1 MDKIFNKNFH
11 VLKAF
16 FLPFVIFSTGQAYA
30 GGEVLPSE
38 VQDDFTLTP
47 IVSPIKTETKTEKP
61 APSPGLGFG
70 IPSGFGAGSGSA
82 FIGISYGVPTSDG
95 ITFYDDDGEKV
106 GDGSMNVGFGIG
118 DSSKL
123 AGEISIG
130 ILSMLCQDGKSCF
143 GSDGNIG
150 GKLHKTLNEKGDL
163 AISLGA
169 SNFYEWRET
178 ESDKS
183 ESTTV
188 YSAITKNLTLNNKAE
203 RPFPAQ
209 VTLGVGNGTFRSK
222 GAQDADSDDPNI
234 FGGFG
239 IGFLPRISFAASW
252 NGSSL
257 GAGFG
262 LAPFNFPVT
271 MTVGLNDITENMSET
286 KLSVNASYSISF

>member
-1 MDKIFNKNFH
+1 MNKLIKKNLNLF
-11 VLKAF
+11 KTF
-16 FLPFVIFSTGQAYA
+16 FLPLIFFSSSQAYA
-30 GGEVLPSE
+30 GGEGITSE
-38 VQDDFTLTP
+38 VEDSFTLTP
-47 IVSPIKTETKTEKP
+47 IISPVKTETKSEKP

-95 ITFYDDDGEKV
+95 ITFYDAEGEKV
-106 GDGSMNVGFGIG
+106 GDGSMNLGFGIG
-118 DSSKL
+118 DPSKI

-150 GKLHKTLNEKGDL
+150 GKIHKILNEKGDL
-163 AISLGA
+163 AASIGA

-183 ESTTV
+183 DSTTV

-203 RPFPAQ
+203 RPLPAQ
-209 VTLGVGNGTFRSK
+209 VTLGIGNGTFRSK
-222 GAQDADSDDPNI
+222 GAQDADNDDPNV

-252 NGSSL
+252 NGSTL

-286 KLSVNASYSISF
+286 KLSVNASYSLSF

>member
-1 MDKIFNKNFH
+1 MNIIFKKH
-11 VLKAF
+11 IYLLKAI
-16 FLPFVIFSTGQAYA
+16 FLPLVIFSTGTAYS
-30 GGEVLPSE
+30 GGEGLSSE
-38 VQDDFTLTP
+38 DQDVFTLTP
-47 IVSPIKTETKTEKP
+47 IVSPVKTETKSEKP

-82 FIGISYGVPTSDG
+82 FVGISYGVPTSDG
-95 ITFYDDDGEKV
+95 LTIYDSSGEKV
-106 GDGSMNVGFGIG
+106 GDGSMNVGFGLG
-118 DSSKL
+118 NSSKL
-123 AGEISIG
+123 AGEISIA
-130 ILSMLCQDGKSCF
+130 ILSMACQDGKSCF

-163 AISLGA
+163 AASLGA

-178 ESDKS
+178 QGDKS
-183 ESTTV
+183 KSTTI
-188 YSAITKNLTLNNKAE
+188 YSAITKNLTLNSNAE
-203 RPFPAQ
+203 RPLPAQ

-222 GAQDADSDDPNI
+222 GAQDADSDDPNV

-239 IGFLPRISFAASW
+239 IGFLPRVSFATSW

-257 GAGFG
+257 GAGIG

-286 KLSVNASYSISF
+286 KLSINASYSLSF

>member
-1 MDKIFNKNFH
+1 MYNIFKENLGYF
-11 VLKAF
+11 KAI
-16 FLPFVIFSTGQAYA
+16 FLFLVIFSSGKVYS
-30 GGEVLPSE
+30 GGEGSSSE
-38 VQDDFTLTP
+38 DQDIFTLTP
-47 IVSPIKTETKTEKP
+47 IVSPVKTESKTEKSP
-61 APSPGLGFG
+61 PSPGLGFG
-70 IPSGFGAGSGSA
+70 IPSGFGAGSGNA
-82 FIGISYGVPTSDG
+82 FIGVSYGVPTADGFTIYDSDG
-95 ITFYDDDGEKV
+95 VKV

-130 ILSMLCQDGKSCF
+130 ILSMACQKGKSCF

-150 GKLHKTLNEKGDL
+150 GKIHKTLNEKGDL
-163 AISLGA
+163 ALSLGA

-183 ESTTV
+183 SSTTV
-188 YSAITKNLTLNNKAE
+188 YSAMTKNLTLNNNAE
-203 RPFPAQ
+203 RPLPAQ

-222 GAQDADSDDPNI
+222 GAQDAGSDDPNI

-239 IGFLPRISFAASW
+239 IGFLPRVSFASSW

-286 KLSVNASYSISF
+286 KYSINASYSISF

>member
-1 MDKIFNKNFH
+1 MNNIFKKN
-11 VLKAF
+11 LYLIKAF
-16 FLPFVIFSTGQAYA
+16 FLTLVIFSTGKAYS
-30 GGEVLPSE
+30 GGEGLSTE
-38 VQDDFTLTP
+38 GQDGFTLTP
-47 IVSPIKTETKTEKP
+47 IVSPIKTETKSEKP
-61 APSPGLGFG
+61 GPSPGLGFG

-82 FIGISYGVPTSDG
+82 FIGVSYGVPTADG
-95 ITFYDDDGEKV
+95 FTIYDSDGEKV

-130 ILSMLCQDGKSCF
+130 ILSMACQDGKSCF

-150 GKLHKTLNEKGDL
+150 GKIHKTLNEKGDL
-163 AISLGA
+163 ALSLGA

-183 ESTTV
+183 DSTTV
-188 YSAITKNLTLNNKAE
+188 YSAMTKNLTLNNKAE
-203 RPFPAQ
+203 RPLPAQ

-222 GAQDADSDDPNI
+222 GAQDAGSDDPNI

-239 IGFLPRISFAASW
+239 IGFLPRVSFASSW

-271 MTVGLNDITENMSET
+271 MTIGLNDITENISET
-286 KLSVNASYSISF
+286 KLSINASYSISF

>member
-1 MDKIFNKNFH
+1 MNKLIKKNLNLF
-11 VLKAF
+11 KTF
-16 FLPFVIFSTGQAYA
+16 FLPLIFFSSSQAYA
-30 GGEVLPSE
+30 GEEGITSE
-38 VQDDFTLTP
+38 VEDSFTLTP
-47 IVSPIKTETKTEKP
+47 IISPVKTETKSEKP

-95 ITFYDDDGEKV
+95 ITFYDADGEKV
-106 GDGSMNVGFGIG
+106 GDGSMNLGFGIG
-118 DSSKL
+118 DPSKI

-150 GKLHKTLNEKGDL
+150 GKIHKILNEKGDL
-163 AISLGA
+163 AASIGA

-183 ESTTV
+183 DSTTV

-203 RPFPAQ
+203 RPLPAQ
-209 VTLGVGNGTFRSK
+209 VTLGIGNGTFRSK
-222 GAQDADSDDPNI
+222 GAQDADNDDPNV

-252 NGSSL
+252 NGSTL

-286 KLSVNASYSISF
+286 KLSVNASYSLSF